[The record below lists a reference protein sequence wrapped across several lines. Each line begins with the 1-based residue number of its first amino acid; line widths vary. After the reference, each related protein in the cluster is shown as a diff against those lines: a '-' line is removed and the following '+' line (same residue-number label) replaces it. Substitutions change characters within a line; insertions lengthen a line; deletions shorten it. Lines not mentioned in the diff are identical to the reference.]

1 MNPLD
6 IAILLVAAVVG
17 LVSVL
22 AARNVGPGL
31 WLLSL
36 WRWADPYVGCYIR
49 RSPATFG
56 YAAVLFVTTW
66 VVAGTSPRIAAAL
79 LRSQSTNLDNLRAHP
94 IDVLFRSAFWSGGR
108 TVLPVVAA
116 LAVVLAPVEVWLGT
130 ARLILTFAAGHIGAT
145 LVTAVAISHGYFT
158 SSAATGID
166 RAIDVGVSY
175 GTVCVAAVLIHRLPR
190 RSRLP
195 AATAL
200 LVVFG
205 LLAFVISKT
214 FTDLGHF
221 SAVLIG
227 FAIYPLVHLHSS
239 TVAERARIPLYRP
252 WRQANPV
259 SPGPGV
265 TASPLPD
272 LDD

>member
-1 MNPLD
+1 MNRLD
-6 IAILLVAAVVG
+6 IGILVVAAVAG
-17 LVSVL
+17 LASVL
-22 AARNVGPGL
+22 AARHVGPGL
-31 WLLSL
+31 WLRSL
-36 WRWADPYVGCYIR
+36 WRWADPYLGCYIR

-94 IDVLFRSAFWSGGR
+94 VDVLFRSAFWTGGS

-130 ARLILTFAAGHIGAT
+130 ARLILTFAAGHVGAT
-145 LVTAVAISHGYFT
+145 LLTAAAISHGFFT
-158 SSAATGID
+158 SSGNAGID
-166 RAIDVGVSY
+166 RAVDVGVSY

-200 LVVFG
+200 LVAFG
-205 LLAFVISKT
+205 LLAFVIGKT
-214 FTDLGHF
+214 FTDFGHF
-221 SAVLIG
+221 SALLIG
-227 FAIYPLVHLHSS
+227 FAIYPLVHVHS
-239 TVAERARIPLYRP
+239 TAVAERARIPLYRP
-252 WRQANPV
+252 WRAASAV
-259 SPGPGV
+259 SP
-265 TASPLPD
+265 PD
-272 LDD
+272 VSRQPIA